1 MVDFGRYTPQIDQTA
16 DPCGVA
22 DPSPPYPAA
31 VRRAFPAHSYPS
43 ATVVARLVVLAAIV
57 ATLAG
62 CGGDD
67 EPADTVQTP
76 AATTTTAPPADP
88 TAEAPAQTPAPSA
101 SGANAYIGS
110 IAVDPKD
117 GTVMLGTGLGLFRL
131 EKGAKQAK
139 RVMGELQG
147 PDGSGSVSSNLVVRY
162 AAPGELLASGH
173 PEGSGGLPENLGII
187 RSHDA
192 GTTWEPVIEMGVSD
206 YHILQA
212 TGKRV
217 VGVKADETDIQVSA
231 DVTSGFEPRT
241 PPDVPLDVAFD
252 PQDPKRMIVA
262 TKQGTFTSANEGG
275 SWRARDAIATEQL
288 AWLKSDML
296 YRGDPGG
303 IIKLSADGG
312 ESWKDVGSVG
322 LPINEL
328 AVDAGGALYASI
340 AGGEVKHS
348 TDGGKTWS
356 RLVKLQ

>member
-1 MVDFGRYTPQIDQTA
+1 VL
-16 DPCGVA
+16 
-22 DPSPPYPAA
+22 
-31 VRRAFPAHSYPS
+31 
-43 ATVVARLVVLAAIV
+43 ARLAVLAALTAV
-57 ATLAG
+57 VAG

-67 EPADTVQTP
+67 EPAPTAQTP
-76 AATTTTAPPADP
+76 AATATTAPP
-88 TAEAPAQTPAPSA
+88 AEAPAQTPAPPT

-139 RVMGELQG
+139 RVMGELRG

-173 PEGSGGLPENLGII
+173 PEGSGGLPENVGII
-187 RSHDA
+187 RSRDA
-192 GTTWEPVIEMGVSD
+192 GDTWEPVTEMGVSD

-217 VGVKADETDIQVSA
+217 VGVKADETDIQVAA
-231 DVTSGFEPRT
+231 DVTSGFQPRT

-252 PQDPKRMIVA
+252 PQDPKRMVVA
-262 TKQGTFTSANEGG
+262 TKQGTFTSSNEGG

-288 AWLKSDML
+288 AWLKSDVL

-328 AVDAGGALYASI
+328 AVDTGGALYASI

>member
-1 MVDFGRYTPQIDQTA
+1 VL
-16 DPCGVA
+16 
-22 DPSPPYPAA
+22 
-31 VRRAFPAHSYPS
+31 
-43 ATVVARLVVLAAIV
+43 ARLALLAALTA

-67 EPADTVQTP
+67 DAAETAQTP
-76 AATTTTAPPADP
+76 AP
-88 TAEAPAQTPAPSA
+88 TATASPTADEPAQTPAPPT
-101 SGANAYIGS
+101 SGANAFIGS

-117 GTVMLGTGLGLFRL
+117 GTVVLGTGLGLFRL
-131 EKGAKQAK
+131 EKGAKRAK
-139 RVMGELQG
+139 RVTGELQG
-147 PDGSGSVSSNLVVRY
+147 PDGSGAVSSNLVVRY
-162 AAPGELLASGH
+162 AGPGELLASGH

-187 RSHDA
+187 RSRDA
-192 GTTWEPVIEMGVSD
+192 GDTWEPVIELGVSD

-217 VGVKADETDIQVSA
+217 VGVKADETDIQVTA
-231 DVTSGFEPRT
+231 DVTAGFQPRT
-241 PPDVPLDVAFD
+241 PPETPLDVAYD

-288 AWLKSDML
+288 AWPESGVL

-303 IIKLSADGG
+303 IIKVSADGG
-312 ESWKDVGSVG
+312 ESWEDVGSVG
-322 LPINEL
+322 MPINEL
-328 AVDAGGALYASI
+328 AVDAGGALYASV